1 MQLPKQIIDSKIP
14 YDPDNNEAYVYK
26 LTNLKKKNT
35 SQGQVILFFRK
46 QKIS

>member
-26 LTNLKKKNT
+26 LTNLKKKKYYGGYHKET
-35 SQGQVILFFRK
+35 K
-46 QKIS
+46 